1 MLRADELR
9 LKQILINLLSNAVKF
24 TPSGGKI
31 TVSARADSAL
41 GFTIEVRDTGI
52 GIAPEDIP
60 KALEPFAQID
70 STLSRRYEGTGLGL
84 PLTRSL
90 IELHGGTIG
99 IESELGDGTLI
110 TVTFPPERIVRHR
123 AAS

>member
-1 MLRADELR
+1 M
-9 LKQILINLLSNAVKF
+9 
-24 TPSGGKI
+24 
-31 TVSARADSAL
+31 
-41 GFTIEVRDTGI
+41 VRDTGI

-99 IESELGDGTLI
+99 IESELGDGTLV
-110 TVTFPPERIVRHR
+110 TVTFPPERIVRQR
-123 AAS
+123 AAG